1 MGRPGDSVD
10 KPENVIAVLPLHRG
24 STLASASL
32 WLLPAVGL
40 GGVAVA
46 VFSQLH
52 FIPSGTSNRL
62 VDYSL
67 AVLMIPIVLGAAA
80 FAIRAAGLACM
91 AAWPGS
97 VGVFAGPDELTIK
110 MGPFGT
116 KRYDVARL
124 DVRYPYEL
132 PADDGEEQFEAL
144 LPHERQVAEL
154 IPRITHP
161 DARELIDRTIR
172 RMAGVSED
180 NIVRILRPAIYFY
193 RAVREVDKGARVDA
207 EESGAGRSGTDGA

>member
-1 MGRPGDSVD
+1 VD
-10 KPENVIAVLPLHRG
+10 KPKDLIAVLPLHRG

-46 VFSQLH
+46 VFSRLQ

-67 AVLMIPIVLGAAA
+67 AVVMIPIVLGAAA

-91 AAWPGS
+91 AVWPGA
-97 VGVFAGPDELTIK
+97 VGVYAGRDELTIK

-116 KRYDVARL
+116 RRYDVARL

-132 PADDGEEQFEAL
+132 PADDGEDQFEAL
-144 LPHERQVAEL
+144 LPEERQVAEL
-154 IPRITHP
+154 FPRITHP

-172 RMAGVSED
+172 RMAGVPED
-180 NIVRILRPAIYFY
+180 DIVHILRPAIYFY
-193 RAVREVDKGARVDA
+193 RAVREGDKGARVDTQ
-207 EESGAGRSGTDGA
+207 ESGAGGPGTDGA